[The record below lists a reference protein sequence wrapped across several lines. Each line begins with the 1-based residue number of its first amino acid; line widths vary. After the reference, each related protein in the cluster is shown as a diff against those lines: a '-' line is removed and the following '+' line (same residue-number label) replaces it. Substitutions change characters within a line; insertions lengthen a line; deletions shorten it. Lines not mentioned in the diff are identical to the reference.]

1 MEVKILL
8 VLLIVILGGLTL
20 VGIAFTYAL
29 PQPGDKEKQKSGL
42 YARLFL
48 LFVWSGFIAL
58 CMPYLGF
65 DDLHLIGYNLFFTLS
80 SYAVYM
86 TVLKRYG
93 QRLIS
98 ALKYFIPVHLV
109 IVELLSLYLHNI
121 ALASELFCR
130 GILFCSALLP
140 LIASTYKM
148 HSLMDVDSRGD
159 KVLFCILF
167 GASVVISVVGP
178 FYLIYIGSDP
188 IYHALVAFGVII
200 TFMILFMLG
209 FVVSVLHSVVIRLKQ
224 QVYLDPLT
232 GCFNRNYL
240 YDIAPGMIS
249 RVEKSKQSVCL
260 LACDIDF
267 FKRINDTYGH
277 IGGDKALRHFGK
289 LIRDQLHSG
298 DKLIRMG
305 GEEFI
310 VMLPGCSLKDADH
323 FARHLCQTVANT
335 TLRVDGKQISMT
347 ASFGVICLAPA
358 QDLFD
363 AINEVD
369 QALYR
374 AKETGR
380 NRVVTL
386 ELELPQETVKDI
398 SMAFQ

>member
-1 MEVKILL
+1 MEVTTLL
-8 VLLIVILGGLTL
+8 VLLIAILGGLTL
-20 VGIAFTYAL
+20 VGIVFTYAL
-29 PQPGDKEKQKSGL
+29 PQPGDRERQKSGL
-42 YARLFL
+42 YARFYL
-48 LFVWSGFIAL
+48 LFVWCGFVAL
-58 CMPYLGF
+58 CMPYVGF
-65 DDLHLIGYNLFFTLS
+65 NTLHFIGYNLFFTLA

-93 QRLIS
+93 HRLTS
-98 ALKYFIPVHLV
+98 ALKLFIPAHLF
-109 IVELLSLYLHNI
+109 IVELLSWYLHNV
-121 ALASELFCR
+121 ASASELFCR
-130 GILFCSALLP
+130 GVLFFSALLP
-140 LIASTYKM
+140 LIGSTLKM
-148 HSLMDVDSRGD
+148 RQLMDVSSRGD
-159 KVLFCILF
+159 NVLFYILL
-167 GASVVISVVGP
+167 GASVVIGMGGP
-178 FYLIYIGSDP
+178 FYLLYVASDP
-188 IYHALVAFGVII
+188 VYHAMVAFGLIV
-200 TFMILFMLG
+200 TLMLLFMLG
-209 FVVSVLHSVVIRLKQ
+209 FVVSVLHAVVIRLKQ

-240 YDIAPGMIS
+240 YDIAPGVIS
-249 RVEKSKQSVCL
+249 RAEKSKESVCL

-277 IGGDKALRHFGK
+277 IGGDKALRHFGR
-289 LIRDQLHSG
+289 LMRDELHSG

-310 VMLPGCSLKDADH
+310 IMLANCSLKDADH
-323 FARHLCQTVANT
+323 FARHLCDTVARTCLN
-335 TLRVDGKQISMT
+335 VDEKKVCLT
-347 ASFGVICLAPA
+347 ASFGVICLAPD

-386 ELELPQETVKDI
+386 GLEMPQDTVRDI

>member
-1 MEVKILL
+1 MEVKTLL
-8 VLLIVILGGLTL
+8 VLLIAILGGLTL
-20 VGIAFTYAL
+20 VGIVFTYAL
-29 PQPGDKEKQKSGL
+29 PQPGDKERQKSGL
-42 YARLFL
+42 YARLYL
-48 LFVWSGFIAL
+48 LFVWCGFIAL
-58 CMPYLGF
+58 CMPYIGF
-65 DDLHLIGYNLFFTLS
+65 NEFHLIGYNLFFTLS

-93 QRLIS
+93 QRLGS
-98 ALKYFIPVHLV
+98 GFRFFIPAHLIV
-109 IVELLSLYLHNI
+109 VELISWYLHNI

-130 GILFCSALLP
+130 GMLFFSALLP

-148 HSLMDVDSRGD
+148 NSLMDVNSQGD
-159 KVLFCILF
+159 KVLFSILL
-167 GASVVISVVGP
+167 GASVVIGMGGP
-178 FYLIYIGSDP
+178 FYLIYIASDP
-188 IYHALVAFGVII
+188 IYHALVAFGLIV
-200 TFMILFMLG
+200 TLMILFMLG

-249 RVEKSKQSVCL
+249 RVEKNKQSVCL

-289 LIRDQLHSG
+289 LMREQLHSG

-335 TLRVDGKQISMT
+335 TLQVDGKQISMT

-369 QALYR
+369 LALYR

-386 ELELPQETVKDI
+386 ELESPQETVKDM